1 MGGGRC
7 ALRLFRGRRRGARCV
22 WRRPH
27 ISLKSRPYLPHISP
41 VFRLHLGHI
50 SPGGAGLGAWGG
62 AGDAR
67 GVASGVAAAAGDAGG
82 AFEAPPPNPYRKVVW
97 LGVG

>member
-1 MGGGRC
+1 MGRGCC
-7 ALRLFRGRRRGARCV
+7 ALRLLRGRGRGARCV
-22 WRRPH
+22 WRRPY
-27 ISLKSRPYLPHISP
+27 ISLKSRPYLPYISP
-41 VFRLHLGHI
+41 ISRPYLGYI

-67 GVASGVAAAAGDAGG
+67 GVAAAASDAGG

-97 LGVG
+97 LGLG